1 TSTATKIDNT
11 AKVTYQNKNHVDGEP
26 DSETPPTPPVTVT
39 TPPVTK
45 KINENLDHLD
55 TATQTNYTYN
65 IKTVLPTDIATY
77 KRFVITDSLEGELA
91 VQGIPTMTGDAAKFF
106 DVKVD
111 GQVVTA
117 TITDFEAAKAM
128 AGKEVEL
135 VIVSQIR
142 EGVTR
147 QAIPNQTT

>member
-1 TSTATKIDNT
+1 I
-11 AKVTYQNKNHVDGEP
+11 
-26 DSETPPTPPVTVT
+26 
-39 TPPVTK
+39 
-45 KINENLDHLD
+45 L
-55 TATQTNYTYN
+55 
-65 IKTVLPTDIATY
+65 
-77 KRFVITDSLEGELA
+77 ITDSLEGELA

-147 QAIPNQTT
+147 QAIPNQTTISYTNKAKADGTP

>member
-1 TSTATKIDNT
+1 
-11 AKVTYQNKNHVDGEP
+11 NKNHVDGEP

-45 KINENLDHLD
+45 KINESLDHLD

-77 KRFVITDSLEGELA
+77 KRFVITDSLESELA

-106 DVKVD
+106 DVKVE

-147 QAIPNQTT
+147 QAIPNQTTISYTNK

>member
-1 TSTATKIDNT
+1 
-11 AKVTYQNKNHVDGEP
+11 
-26 DSETPPTPPVTVT
+26 
-39 TPPVTK
+39 
-45 KINENLDHLD
+45 
-55 TATQTNYTYN
+55 
-65 IKTVLPTDIATY
+65 ATY

-147 QAIPNQTT
+147 QAIPNQTTISYTNKAKADGTPGDVTTT